1 MANGPQDLVQP
12 NQYYQ
17 NTLRF
22 IENAMLG
29 FLQALFSTFPG
40 VAGFSETEALDN
52 QMPTYK
58 YVIGDTVASEIAIEG
73 QSTDNLE
80 TVDTRPKLVVAR
92 GPIRYQFAGINGGIG
107 SAQIGRL
114 SQRRAR
120 ILNGTVGVSCY
131 SSEELEAD
139 GLAVIVAN
147 AVEEFG
153 PALKRFGFLTIHT
166 SQIGQRAIIQKGAR
180 PGLSVTPVLISV
192 QVTENWKLDWV
203 DPIRLQKILLQL
215 TVNPGGLTQSG

>member
-1 MANGPQDLVQP
+1 MANGPQDLVNP
-12 NQYYQ
+12 NQQYQ
-17 NTLRF
+17 NSLRF

-40 VAGFSETEALDN
+40 IASFSETEQLDN
-52 QMPTYK
+52 QLPQYK
-58 YVIGDTVASEIAIEG
+58 YVIGDPVSSEIAIEG

-114 SQRRAR
+114 STHRAR
-120 ILNGTVGVSCY
+120 ILNGSVGISCY

-139 GLAVIVAN
+139 GLAAIVSG
-147 AVEEFG
+147 AVEMFG
-153 PALKRFGFLTIHT
+153 PALKRFGFLTIHVN
-166 SQIGQRAIIQKGAR
+166 QVGQRALIQKGAR
-180 PGLSVTPVLISV
+180 PGLSVTPVLINV
-192 QVTENWKLDWV
+192 QVTENWKTEWV
-203 DPIRLQKILLQL
+203 DPIRLRKFLLQL
-215 TVNPGGLTQSG
+215 TVNPGGLIQSG